1 LNNLDANPAVPV
13 CRFQP
18 EFSGNSGNLQP
29 EIKHPNR
36 GRIMHKKLILLTV
49 AAATALPLVAQNKTP
64 VQPVAPRPTTG
75 SPASATPS
83 PAARRENR
91 DPLLDLPELPNNKV
105 TLIGGTVK
113 SLDEVMN
120 KMIVVPFGSKQ
131 KMLVAFDTRT
141 DFFQDGK
148 PISYKTIREGQR
160 VYLDTMLNGSTVFAK
175 KIWIQSTADSGIG
188 RGQVVEFDPGRK
200 ILTVRDEL
208 SNQPLKMQ
216 LTSST
221 IMKKGDASATA
232 ADLVPGTLVSMSFGP
247 QRELREVTLLA
258 KPGTTFVFAG
268 QITYLDMSRKL
279 IAIDNKSDNKKY
291 DVSVDAIAPSVLR
304 QLREGSEVNVSAVFD
319 GRGYAARSIESPSIN
334 SAQEQ

>member
-1 LNNLDANPAVPV
+1 
-13 CRFQP
+13 
-18 EFSGNSGNLQP
+18 
-29 EIKHPNR
+29 
-36 GRIMHKKLILLTV
+36 MHNKLLFLIV
-49 AAATALPLVAQNKTP
+49 AGAAALPLVAQNPTP
-64 VQPVAPRPTTG
+64 VQPVAPRAATAP
-75 SPASATPS
+75 PANTTPS

-148 PISYKTIREGQR
+148 PISYKSIREGQR

-175 KIWIQSTADSGIG
+175 KIWIQSAADSGIG
-188 RGQVVEFDPGRK
+188 RGQIVDYDPGRK

-208 SNQPLKMQ
+208 SNQPIKMR

-221 IMKKGDASATA
+221 VMKKGTEDAST
-232 ADLVPGTLVSMSFGP
+232 ADLIPGTLVSMSFGP

-258 KPGTTFVFAG
+258 RPGTTFVFAG
-268 QITYLDMSRKL
+268 RITYLDMSRKL
-279 IAIDNKSDNKKY
+279 IAVDNRTDNKKY
-291 DVSVDAIAPSVLR
+291 DISVDAIAPSVLR
-304 QLREGSEVNVSAVFD
+304 QLREGAEVNVSAVFD
-319 GRGYAARSIESPSIN
+319 GSGYAARSIESPSIN

>member
-1 LNNLDANPAVPV
+1 
-13 CRFQP
+13 
-18 EFSGNSGNLQP
+18 
-29 EIKHPNR
+29 
-36 GRIMHKKLILLTV
+36 MHNKLLFLIV
-49 AAATALPLVAQNKTP
+49 AGAAALPLVAQNPTP
-64 VQPVAPRPTTG
+64 VQPVAPRAATAP
-75 SPASATPS
+75 PANTTPS

-148 PISYKTIREGQR
+148 PISYKSIREGQR

-175 KIWIQSTADSGIG
+175 KIWIQSAADSGIG
-188 RGQVVEFDPGRK
+188 RGQIVDYDPGRK

-208 SNQPLKMQ
+208 SNQPIKMR

-221 IMKKGDASATA
+221 VMKKGTEDAST
-232 ADLVPGTLVSMSFGP
+232 ADLIPGTLVSMSFGP
-247 QRELREVTLLA
+247 QRELREITLLA
-258 KPGTTFVFAG
+258 RPGTTFVFAG
-268 QITYLDMSRKL
+268 RITYLDMSRKL
-279 IAIDNKSDNKKY
+279 IAVDNRTDNKKY
-291 DVSVDAIAPSVLR
+291 DISVDAIAPSVLR
-304 QLREGSEVNVSAVFD
+304 QLREGAEVNVSAVFD
-319 GRGYAARSIESPSIN
+319 GSGYAARSIESPSIN

>member
-1 LNNLDANPAVPV
+1 MPV
-13 CRFQP
+13 QQFPFASAGAQ
-18 EFSGNSGNLQP
+18 FSVNSGNLWP
-29 EIKHPNR
+29 SKWHPNR
-36 GRIMHKKLILLTV
+36 GLSMQNKLLILTLAGAV
-49 AAATALPLVAQNKTP
+49 SSSLWAQN
-64 VQPVAPRPTTG
+64 QAPVAPVTPRAS
-75 SPASATPS
+75 SPSTIAATPS
-83 PAARRENR
+83 AAARRENR
-91 DPLLDLPELPNNKV
+91 DPLLDLPELPNKKV

-113 SLDEVMN
+113 SLDEIMN

-148 PISYKTIREGQR
+148 PISYKSIREGQR
-160 VYLDTMLNGSTVFAK
+160 IYLDTMLNGSTVFAK

-188 RGQVVEFDPGRK
+188 RGQIVDFDPGRK

-221 IMKKGDASATA
+221 VMKKGTENASPT
-232 ADLVPGTLVSMSFGP
+232 DLIPGTLVSMSFGP

-258 KPGTTFVFAG
+258 QPGTTFVFAG
-268 QITYLDMSRKL
+268 RITYLDMSKKL
-279 IAIDNKSDNKKY
+279 IAIDNKTDNKKY
-291 DVSVDAIAPSVLR
+291 DISVEAIAPSVLR

-319 GRGYAARSIESPSIN
+319 GSRYDARSIESPSIN
-334 SAQEQ
+334 SAEQ

>member
-1 LNNLDANPAVPV
+1 
-13 CRFQP
+13 
-18 EFSGNSGNLQP
+18 
-29 EIKHPNR
+29 
-36 GRIMHKKLILLTV
+36 MHNKFIFLIL
-49 AAATALPLVAQNKTP
+49 AAATLPSMAQNQTP
-64 VQPVAPRPTTG
+64 VPPVAPRATEA
-75 SPASATPS
+75 PAAATTPS

-141 DFFQDGK
+141 DFFEDGK
-148 PISYKTIREGQR
+148 PISYKSIREGQR

-188 RGQVVEFDPGRK
+188 RGQIVEFDPGRR

-216 LTSST
+216 LTPST
-221 IMKKGDASATA
+221 VMKKGDANASAS
-232 ADLVPGTLVSMSFGP
+232 DLVPGTLVSMSFGP

-258 KPGTTFVFAG
+258 TPGSTFVFAG
-268 QITYLDMSRKL
+268 RISYLDMSRKL
-279 IAIDNKSDNKKY
+279 IAIDNKTDNKKY
-291 DVSVDAIAPSVLR
+291 DVSVEAIAPSVLR
-304 QLREGSEVNVSAVFD
+304 QLHEGSEVNVSAVFD
-319 GRGYAARSIESPSIN
+319 GSAYSARSIESPSIN

>member
-1 LNNLDANPAVPV
+1 MP
-13 CRFQP
+13 FQQFP
-18 EFSGNSGNLQP
+18 FALPEAEFSGNSGNLQP
-29 EIKHPNR
+29 EIRHPSR
-36 GRIMHKKLILLTV
+36 SRTMHNKLIFLTL
-49 AAATALPLVAQNKTP
+49 AATTSLPLVAQNQTSVP
-64 VQPVAPRPTTG
+64 PVAPRATTASPT
-75 SPASATPS
+75 SATPS

-131 KMLVAFDTRT
+131 KMLIAFDTRT

-148 PISYKTIREGQR
+148 PISYKSIREGQR

-175 KIWIQSTADSGIG
+175 KIWIQSSADSGIG
-188 RGQVVEFDPGRK
+188 RGQIVEYDPGRQL
-200 ILTVRDEL
+200 LTVRDEL
-208 SNQPLKMQ
+208 SNQPIKMQ
-216 LTSST
+216 LTAST
-221 IMKKGDASATA
+221 VMKKGDATATA

-268 QITYLDMSRKL
+268 RVTYLDMSRKL
-279 IAIDNKSDNKKY
+279 IAIDNRTDNKKY

-319 GRGYAARSIESPSIN
+319 GNGYAARSIESPSIN
-334 SAQEQ
+334 SAQER

>member
-1 LNNLDANPAVPV
+1 
-13 CRFQP
+13 
-18 EFSGNSGNLQP
+18 
-29 EIKHPNR
+29 
-36 GRIMHKKLILLTV
+36 MHNKLIFLAL
-49 AAATALPLVAQNKTP
+49 AATTTLPLVAQNQAQ
-64 VQPVAPRPTTG
+64 VQPVAPRATTASPT
-75 SPASATPS
+75 SATPS

-91 DPLLDLPELPNNKV
+91 DPLLDLPELPNKKV

-113 SLDEVMN
+113 SLDEIMN

-148 PISYKTIREGQR
+148 PISYKSIREGQR

-188 RGQVVEFDPGRK
+188 RGQVVDYDPGRK

-208 SNQPLKMQ
+208 SNQPVKMQ

-221 IMKKGDASATA
+221 VMKKGDANATA

-268 QITYLDMSRKL
+268 RITYLDLSRKL

-291 DVSVDAIAPSVLR
+291 DVSVDAVAPSVLR
-304 QLREGSEVNVSAVFD
+304 QLHEGSEVNVSAVFD
-319 GRGYAARSIESPSIN
+319 GRGYTARSIESPSIN

>member
-1 LNNLDANPAVPV
+1 MP
-13 CRFQP
+13 FQQFP
-18 EFSGNSGNLQP
+18 FALPEAEFSGNSGNLQP
-29 EIKHPNR
+29 EIRHPSR
-36 GRIMHKKLILLTV
+36 SRTMHNKLIFLTL
-49 AAATALPLVAQNKTP
+49 AATTSLPLVAQNQTSVP
-64 VQPVAPRPTTG
+64 PVAPRATTASPT
-75 SPASATPS
+75 SATPS

-131 KMLVAFDTRT
+131 KMLIAFDTRT

-148 PISYKTIREGQR
+148 PISYKSIREGQR

-175 KIWIQSTADSGIG
+175 KIWIQSSADSGIG
-188 RGQVVEFDPGRK
+188 RGQIVEYDPGRQL
-200 ILTVRDEL
+200 LTVRDEL
-208 SNQPLKMQ
+208 SNQPVKMQ
-216 LTSST
+216 LTAST
-221 IMKKGDASATA
+221 VMKKGDATATA

-268 QITYLDMSRKL
+268 RVTYLDMSRKL
-279 IAIDNKSDNKKY
+279 IAIDNRTDNKKY

-319 GRGYAARSIESPSIN
+319 GSGYAARSIESPSIN
-334 SAQEQ
+334 SAQER

>member
-1 LNNLDANPAVPV
+1 
-13 CRFQP
+13 
-18 EFSGNSGNLQP
+18 
-29 EIKHPNR
+29 
-36 GRIMHKKLILLTV
+36 MHMKLIFLTFV
-49 AAATALPLVAQNKTP
+49 GVTTLPLVAQSQTP
-64 VQPVAPRPTTG
+64 VQPVAPRATTAP
-75 SPASATPS
+75 PATASSS

-120 KMIVVPFGSKQ
+120 KMVVVPFGSKQ

-188 RGQVVEFDPGRK
+188 RGQVVGYDAGRK

-216 LTSST
+216 LTPST
-221 IMKKGDASATA
+221 VMKKGDTNATA
-232 ADLVPGTLVSMSFGP
+232 ADLVTGTLVSMSFGP

-268 QITYLDMSRKL
+268 RITYLDMSRKL
-279 IAIDNKSDNKKY
+279 IAIDNKTDNKKY

-304 QLREGSEVNVSAVFD
+304 QLHEGSDVNVSAVFD
-319 GRGYAARSIESPSIN
+319 GTGYAARSIESPSIN

>member
-1 LNNLDANPAVPV
+1 
-13 CRFQP
+13 
-18 EFSGNSGNLQP
+18 
-29 EIKHPNR
+29 
-36 GRIMHKKLILLTV
+36 MHKKLILLTL
-49 AAATALPLVAQNKTP
+49 AAATALPLVAQNQTSVP
-64 VQPVAPRPTTG
+64 PVAPRATTAAPT
-75 SPASATPS
+75 ATTPT

-141 DFFQDGK
+141 DFFEDGK

-175 KIWIQSTADSGIG
+175 KIWIQSAAESGIG
-188 RGQVVEFDPGRK
+188 RGQIVEFDPGRRT
-200 ILTVRDEL
+200 LTVRDEL
-208 SNQPLKMQ
+208 SNQPIKMQ

-221 IMKKGDASATA
+221 VIKKGDASAPA
-232 ADLVPGTLVSMSFGP
+232 SDLVPGALVSMSFGP
-247 QRELREVTLLA
+247 QRELREVSLLA

-268 QITYLDMSRKL
+268 RITYLDMSRKL
-279 IAIDNKSDNKKY
+279 IAIDNRSDNKKY
-291 DVSVDAIAPSVLR
+291 DVSVEAIAPSVLR
-304 QLREGSEVNVSAVFD
+304 QLREGSDVNVSAVFD
-319 GRGYAARSIESPSIN
+319 GTGYSARNVESPSIN

>member
-1 LNNLDANPAVPV
+1 
-13 CRFQP
+13 
-18 EFSGNSGNLQP
+18 
-29 EIKHPNR
+29 
-36 GRIMHKKLILLTV
+36 MHKKLVILTL
-49 AAATALPLVAQNKTP
+49 AAATALPLVAQNQTP
-64 VQPVAPRPTTG
+64 VQPVAPR
-75 SPASATPS
+75 ATPPANS
-83 PAARRENR
+83 TPTPAARRENR

-113 SLDEVMN
+113 SLDEIMN
-120 KMIVVPFGSKQ
+120 KMTVVPFGSKQ

-148 PISYKTIREGQR
+148 PISYKSIREGQR
-160 VYLDTMLNGSTVFAK
+160 IYLDTMLNGSTVFAK

-188 RGQVVEFDPGRK
+188 RGQIVEYDPGKR

-221 IMKKGDASATA
+221 VMKKGDANASAT
-232 ADLVPGTLVSMSFGP
+232 DLVPGTLVSMSFGP
-247 QRELREVTLLA
+247 QRELREVILLA
-258 KPGTTFVFAG
+258 TPGTTFVFSG
-268 QITYLDMSRKL
+268 RITYLDMSRKL
-279 IAIDNKSDNKKY
+279 IAIDNKTDNKKY

-304 QLREGSEVNVSAVFD
+304 QLKEGSEVNVSAIFD

>member
-1 LNNLDANPAVPV
+1 MQNK
-13 CRFQP
+13 F
-18 EFSGNSGNLQP
+18 
-29 EIKHPNR
+29 
-36 GRIMHKKLILLTV
+36 LILTLAGTV
-49 AAATALPLVAQNKTP
+49 SLPIGAQNQVPGAPVTP
-64 VQPVAPRPTTG
+64 HAPSTSTTATTPT
-75 SPASATPS
+75 

-91 DPLLDLPELPNNKV
+91 DPLLDLPELPNEKV

-113 SLDEVMN
+113 SLDEIMN

-148 PISYKTIREGQR
+148 PISYKSIREGQR
-160 VYLDTMLNGSTVFAK
+160 IYLDTMLNGSTLFAK
-175 KIWIQSTADSGIG
+175 KIWIQSRADSGIG
-188 RGQVVEFDPGRK
+188 RGQILDYDPGRK

-221 IMKKGDASATA
+221 VMKNGTENASPT
-232 ADLVPGTLVSMSFGP
+232 DLVPGTLVSMSFGP

-268 QITYLDMSRKL
+268 RITYLDMSKKL
-279 IAIDNKSDNKKY
+279 IAIDNKTDNKKY
-291 DVSVDAIAPSVLR
+291 DVSVEAIAPSVLR

-319 GRGYAARSIESPSIN
+319 GSRYDARRVESPSIN
-334 SAQEQ
+334 SAEQ

>member
-1 LNNLDANPAVPV
+1 
-13 CRFQP
+13 
-18 EFSGNSGNLQP
+18 
-29 EIKHPNR
+29 
-36 GRIMHKKLILLTV
+36 MHKKLIFLTL
-49 AAATALPLVAQNKTP
+49 AGATTLPLVAQNQTP
-64 VQPVAPRPTTG
+64 VQPVAPRATTA
-75 SPASATPS
+75 PAANTTPS

-120 KMIVVPFGSKQ
+120 KMVVVPFGSKQ

-141 DFFQDGK
+141 DFFEDGK

-188 RGQVVEFDPGRK
+188 RGQVVDYDPGRK
-200 ILTVRDEL
+200 MLTVRDEL
-208 SNQPLKMQ
+208 SNQPIKMQ

-221 IMKKGDASATA
+221 VMKKGEANA
-232 ADLVPGTLVSMSFGP
+232 APSDLVPGTLVSMSFGP

-258 KPGTTFVFAG
+258 TPGTTFVFAG
-268 QITYLDMSRKL
+268 RITYLDMSRKL
-279 IAIDNKSDNKKY
+279 IAIDNKTDNNRY
-291 DVSVDAIAPSVLR
+291 DVSVDAIATSVLR
-304 QLREGSEVNVSAVFD
+304 QLHEGSEVNVSAVFD
-319 GRGYAARSIESPSIN
+319 GSGYAARSIESPSIN
-334 SAQEQ
+334 SAQEH

>member
-1 LNNLDANPAVPV
+1 
-13 CRFQP
+13 
-18 EFSGNSGNLQP
+18 
-29 EIKHPNR
+29 
-36 GRIMHKKLILLTV
+36 MHKKLILLTL
-49 AAATALPLVAQNKTP
+49 AAATALPLVAQNQTSVP
-64 VQPVAPRPTTG
+64 PVAPRATTAAPT
-75 SPASATPS
+75 ATTPT

-141 DFFQDGK
+141 DFFEDGK

-175 KIWIQSTADSGIG
+175 KIWIQSTAESGIG
-188 RGQVVEFDPGRK
+188 RGQIVEFDPGRRT
-200 ILTVRDEL
+200 LTVRDEL
-208 SNQPLKMQ
+208 SNQPIKMQ

-221 IMKKGDASATA
+221 VIKKGDASAPA
-232 ADLVPGTLVSMSFGP
+232 SDLVPGALVSMSFGP
-247 QRELREVTLLA
+247 QRELREVSLLA

-268 QITYLDMSRKL
+268 RITYLDMSRKL
-279 IAIDNKSDNKKY
+279 IAIDNRSDNKKY
-291 DVSVDAIAPSVLR
+291 DVSVEAIAPSVLR
-304 QLREGSEVNVSAVFD
+304 QLREGSDVNVSAVFD
-319 GRGYAARSIESPSIN
+319 GTGYSARNVESPTIC

>member
-1 LNNLDANPAVPV
+1 
-13 CRFQP
+13 
-18 EFSGNSGNLQP
+18 
-29 EIKHPNR
+29 
-36 GRIMHKKLILLTV
+36 MHNKLLFLIV
-49 AAATALPLVAQNKTP
+49 AGAAALPLVAQNPTP
-64 VQPVAPRPTTG
+64 VQPVAPRTTTAP
-75 SPASATPS
+75 PANTTPS

-148 PISYKTIREGQR
+148 PISYKSIREGQR

-175 KIWIQSTADSGIG
+175 KIWIQSAADSGIG
-188 RGQVVEFDPGRK
+188 RGQIVDYDPGRK

-208 SNQPLKMQ
+208 SNQPIKMR

-221 IMKKGDASATA
+221 VMKKGTEDAST
-232 ADLVPGTLVSMSFGP
+232 ADLIPGTLVSMSFGP

-258 KPGTTFVFAG
+258 RPGTTFVFAG
-268 QITYLDMSRKL
+268 RITYLDMSRKL
-279 IAIDNKSDNKKY
+279 IAVDNRTDNKKY
-291 DVSVDAIAPSVLR
+291 DISVDAIAPSVLR
-304 QLREGSEVNVSAVFD
+304 QLREGAEVNVSAVFD
-319 GRGYAARSIESPSIN
+319 GSGYAARSIESPSIN

>member
-1 LNNLDANPAVPV
+1 LNNLDAIPAVPV
-13 CRFQP
+13 CP
-18 EFSGNSGNLQP
+18 AEAEFSGNSGNLRP

-36 GRIMHKKLILLTV
+36 GRTMHNKLIFLAL
-49 AAATALPLVAQNKTP
+49 AATTTLPLVAQNQAQ
-64 VQPVAPRPTTG
+64 VQPVAPRATTASPT
-75 SPASATPS
+75 SATPS

-113 SLDEVMN
+113 SLDEIMN
-120 KMIVVPFGSKQ
+120 KLIVVPFGSKQ

-148 PISYKTIREGQR
+148 PISYKSIREGQR

-188 RGQVVEFDPGRK
+188 RGQVVDYDPGRK

-208 SNQPLKMQ
+208 SNQPVKMQ

-221 IMKKGDASATA
+221 VMKKGDANATA

-268 QITYLDMSRKL
+268 RITYLDLSRKL

-291 DVSVDAIAPSVLR
+291 DVSVDAVAPSVLR
-304 QLREGSEVNVSAVFD
+304 QLHEGSEVNVSAVFD
-319 GRGYAARSIESPSIN
+319 GRGYTARSIESPSIN

>member
-1 LNNLDANPAVPV
+1 
-13 CRFQP
+13 
-18 EFSGNSGNLQP
+18 
-29 EIKHPNR
+29 
-36 GRIMHKKLILLTV
+36 MHKNLLLLTLT
-49 AAATALPLVAQNKTP
+49 AATALPLVAQNQTSVP
-64 VQPVAPRPTTG
+64 PVAPRATTATPTG
-75 SPASATPS
+75 TPS

-120 KMIVVPFGSKQ
+120 KMVVVPFGSKQ

-141 DFFQDGK
+141 DFFEDGK

-188 RGQVVEFDPGRK
+188 RGQVVEYDPGRK
-200 ILTVRDEL
+200 MLTVRDEL
-208 SNQPLKMQ
+208 SNQPIKMQ

-221 IMKKGDASATA
+221 VMKKGEANA
-232 ADLVPGTLVSMSFGP
+232 APSDLVPGTLVSMSFGP

-258 KPGTTFVFAG
+258 TPGTTFVFAG
-268 QITYLDMSRKL
+268 RITYLDMSRKL
-279 IAIDNKSDNKKY
+279 IAIDNKTDNNRY
-291 DVSVDAIAPSVLR
+291 DVSVDAIATSVLR
-304 QLREGSEVNVSAVFD
+304 QLHEGSEVNVSAVFD
-319 GRGYAARSIESPSIN
+319 GSGYAARSIESPSIN
-334 SAQEQ
+334 SAQEH